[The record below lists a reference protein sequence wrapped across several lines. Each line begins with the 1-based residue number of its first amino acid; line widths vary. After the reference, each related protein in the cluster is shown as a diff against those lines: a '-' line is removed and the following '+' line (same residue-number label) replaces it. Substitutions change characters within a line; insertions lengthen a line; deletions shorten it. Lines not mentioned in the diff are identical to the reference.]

1 MNHSGDGRA
10 RSRAIDF
17 AIPRPVPTTVAET
30 DDPQMAIRWDV
41 SPTPEQIYSQPR
53 KRSEMTEQAP
63 APCRDRESS
72 GILCRTTQERRTSE
86 GLWKDF
92 GSAPVHDADVDVFRA
107 VTDHWR
113 TLSAGAR
120 GRATITAWAQRRP
133 RLSRYRSPSELV
145 AAINQLRHPDRS
157 CALLSDLL
165 VIAEHDPL
173 AQLAIL
179 VALIPGI
186 RNSAR
191 RRWKKAATS
200 GAWSGEG
207 DIAADAMS
215 AAWQAIR
222 DHAGRAHP
230 YPARLVI
237 RRVERHL
244 RTAHQAQLRSSTST
258 SVGDSDAHDIAIPA
272 DPDDAEHIVVRTL
285 DAVRSGQIEWST
297 ASAAFGVAIAGRSP
311 AAIGRRLGLSPAAV
325 QDALRRSHHVIAGGR
340 PQPRPVPMR
349 SGHRVR
355 LNQENFPMLP
365 LLLTINQAAELL
377 GLGRST
383 TYRLVANGELHS
395 VSRGTSRRVPLW
407 SIYDYLDRLCER
419 RYRSIPLPA
428 VIDFLVRAS
437 DQQEPSHG

>member
-1 MNHSGDGRA
+1 
-10 RSRAIDF
+10 
-17 AIPRPVPTTVAET
+17 
-30 DDPQMAIRWDV
+30 
-41 SPTPEQIYSQPR
+41 
-53 KRSEMTEQAP
+53 MTEQAP
-63 APCRDRESS
+63 APHADGESS
-72 GILCRTTQERRTSE
+72 GILCRTTPKTRTLE
-86 GLWKDF
+86 GLRKDF
-92 GSAPVHDADVDVFRA
+92 GSAPVHDAGVDVYRA
-107 VTDHWR
+107 VTDHWD
-113 TLSAGAR
+113 TLVIGAR
-120 GRATITAWAQRRP
+120 GRATIATWAQRRP
-133 RLSRYRSPSELV
+133 PLSIYRSPSELV
-145 AAINQLRHPDRS
+145 AAINQLGHPDRS
-157 CALLSDLL
+157 CALLRDLL

-173 AQLAIL
+173 AQLAVL
-179 VALIPGI
+179 VTLIPGI
-186 RNSAR
+186 RNAAR
-191 RRWKKAATS
+191 RRWNKAATS
-200 GAWSGEG
+200 GTWSGEG

-244 RTAHQAQLRSSTST
+244 RTAHQAQLRASAST
-258 SVGDSDAHDIAIPA
+258 SVSDSDSHDIAIPA
-272 DPDDAEHIVVRTL
+272 DHDDSEHIIVRIL
-285 DAVRSGQIEWST
+285 DAVRSGQIDQTT

-311 AAIGRRLGLSPAAV
+311 AALGRRLGLSPAAV
-325 QDALRRSHHVIAGGR
+325 RHALSRSHHVIAGGR
-340 PQPRPVPMR
+340 PQPRPVPIR
-349 SGHRVR
+349 RGHRVR

-383 TYRLVANGELHS
+383 TYRLVADGELHS

-407 SIYDYLDRLCER
+407 SIYDYIDRLCEH